1 MCDLD
6 KIKQIFTRFKSNDD
20 KWKFLIELSKQSVPM
35 DPELKREQFQ
45 VDGCSTVMYLVP
57 SFENGRLYF
66 DMDLGY
72 RQLPSI
78 SLGLA
83 LLLKKV
89 YSGRTPKEILA
100 FDTNFFNEIGLN
112 IGLTPTR
119 SNGFASMLKL
129 IRRYADVFSKMS
141 D

>member
-6 KIKQIFTRFKSNDD
+6 KIRYKFAGFKSPDD
-20 KWKFLIELSKQSVPM
+20 KWLYLIELSKQSVPI
-35 DPELKREQFQ
+35 DPDLKRDQFI
-45 VDGCSTVMYLVP
+45 VDGCSTVLFLVP
-57 SFENGRLYF
+57 SYDNGKLYF
-66 DMDLGY
+66 DMDLGV
-72 RQLPSI
+72 RRLPSI

-89 YSGRTPKEILA
+89 YSGMTPKEILA
-100 FDTNFFNEIGLN
+100 FDINFFNEIGLN
-112 IGLTPTR
+112 IGMTPTR
-119 SNGFASMLKL
+119 ANGFASMLKL